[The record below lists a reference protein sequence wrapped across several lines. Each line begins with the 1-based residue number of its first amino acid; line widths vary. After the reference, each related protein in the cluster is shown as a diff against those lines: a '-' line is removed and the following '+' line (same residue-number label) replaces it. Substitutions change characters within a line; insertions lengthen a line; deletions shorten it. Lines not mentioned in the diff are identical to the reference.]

1 MDEVW
6 LYWVFGG
13 KLESRRGV
21 LEYIDDIYG
30 LISNCT
36 RGRAYFKSYHDGH
49 KYLCSGDEG
58 DEGDEGDV
66 YNGII
71 WLREDD
77 REKAIDIFVEYY
89 LKKVMKARTDL
100 TAKEMI
106 YETVCTLREKE
117 KE

>member
-21 LEYIDDIYG
+21 LEYIDDVYG

-36 RGRAYFKSYHDGH
+36 RGRAYVKAYHNGH
-49 KYLCSGDEG
+49 KYLCSGI
-58 DEGDEGDV
+58 EGDV
-66 YNGII
+66 FNGMV
-71 WLREDD
+71 WLREDN
-77 REKAIDIFVEYY
+77 RERAIDIFVEYY
-89 LKKVMKARTDL
+89 LKKVTKARMDL
-100 TAKEMI
+100 AANKTI
-106 YETVCTLREKE
+106 YETVYALRDKE

>member
-21 LEYIDDIYG
+21 LEYIDDVYG

-49 KYLCSGDEG
+49 KYLCS
-58 DEGDEGDV
+58 
-66 YNGII
+66 
-71 WLREDD
+71 W
-77 REKAIDIFVEYY
+77 
-89 LKKVMKARTDL
+89 
-100 TAKEMI
+100 
-106 YETVCTLREKE
+106 
-117 KE
+117 

>member
-1 MDEVW
+1 MGEVW
-6 LYWVFGG
+6 LYRIFGG
-13 KLESRRGV
+13 KLESMKGT
-21 LEYIDDIYG
+21 LEYIDDPHG
-30 LISNCT
+30 LLSNCT

-58 DEGDEGDV
+58 DV
-66 YNGII
+66 YNGMI

-77 REKAIDIFVEYY
+77 REKAILILVEYY
-89 LKKVMKARTDL
+89 LKKVMKARMDL
-100 TAKEMI
+100 AASEMI

>member
-6 LYWVFGG
+6 IYRIFGG
-13 KLESRRGV
+13 KLESMKGT
-21 LEYIDDIYG
+21 LEYIDDPHG
-30 LISNCT
+30 LLSNCT
-36 RGRAYFKSYHDGH
+36 RGRAHFKPYHDEH

-58 DEGDEGDV
+58 DV
-66 YNGII
+66 YNGMI
-71 WLREDD
+71 WIREDD

-89 LKKVMKARTDL
+89 LKKVMKARTGL
-100 TAKEMI
+100 VASEMI

>member
-6 LYWVFGG
+6 LYWIFGG
-13 KLESRRGV
+13 KLESTKGT

-36 RGRAYFKSYHDGH
+36 RGRAYFKSYHNGH
-49 KYLCSGDEG
+49 KYLCSGDEC
-58 DEGDEGDV
+58 DV
-66 YNGII
+66 YNGMI

-77 REKAIDIFVEYY
+77 RERAIDIFVEYY

-100 TAKEMI
+100 AANEMT
-106 YETVCTLREKE
+106 YETVCTLRNEK

>member
-21 LEYIDDIYG
+21 LEYIDDVYG

-49 KYLCSGDEG
+49 KYLCSGD
-58 DEGDEGDV
+58 DGDV
-66 YNGII
+66 YNGMI

-89 LKKVMKARTDL
+89 LKKVIELYGMDAPEKVVEA
-100 TAKEMI
+100 
-106 YETVCTLREKE
+106 VCTLREKE

>member
-21 LEYIDDIYG
+21 LEYIDDVYG

-36 RGRAYFKSYHDGH
+36 
-49 KYLCSGDEG
+49 
-58 DEGDEGDV
+58 
-66 YNGII
+66 
-71 WLREDD
+71 REDD

>member
-21 LEYIDDIYG
+21 LEYIDNSRG
-30 LISNCT
+30 LLSNCT
-36 RGRAYFKSYHDGH
+36 RGRAHFKPYHDGH

-58 DEGDEGDV
+58 DV
-66 YNGII
+66 YNGMV
-71 WLREDD
+71 WLCEDN
-77 REKAIDIFVEYY
+77 REKAILILVEYY
-89 LKKVMKARTDL
+89 LKKVMKARMDL
-100 TAKEMI
+100 AASEMI

>member
-6 LYWVFGG
+6 LYWIFGG
-13 KLESRRGV
+13 DLETRKGT

-30 LISNCT
+30 LLSNCT
-36 RGRAYFKSYHDGH
+36 RGRAYVKAYHDGH

-58 DEGDEGDV
+58 DV
-66 YNGII
+66 YNGMI

-77 REKAIDIFVEYY
+77 RKKAIDIFVEYY
-89 LKKVMKARTDL
+89 LKKVMKARTGL
-100 TAKEMI
+100 ATSEMI